1 MVVSPWDQTQV
12 VRLGCGQ
19 FYLLSQV
26 FGTVIL
32 LINLFLSVI
41 QEILCVNGLKFFGLF
56 SSLGKEQH
64 ASGESQL
71 MLTFKYKE
79 NGH

>member
-12 VRLGCGQ
+12 VRLGYRQ
-19 FYLLSQV
+19 FNLLIQLS
-26 FGTVIL
+26 GTVIL
-32 LINLFLSVI
+32 SINLFLSDI
-41 QEILCVNGLKFFGLF
+41 QEILCVNGLQIFGLF

-64 ASGESQL
+64 ASGESQP
-71 MLTFKYKE
+71 MLTFKYTE